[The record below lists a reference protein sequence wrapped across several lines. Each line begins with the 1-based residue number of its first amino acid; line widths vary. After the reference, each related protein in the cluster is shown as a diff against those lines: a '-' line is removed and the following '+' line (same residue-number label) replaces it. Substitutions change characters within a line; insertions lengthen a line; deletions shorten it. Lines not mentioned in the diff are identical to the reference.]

1 MAGEL
6 NRLLVVD
13 DESGVSNFLALVAEK
28 LGFKTDKAANKR
40 EFVTKLHEC
49 NPTALV
55 LDMNLPDASGTE
67 LLRHL
72 ADKNSPTQIFL
83 ISGGDI
89 RAMIAAEHLGVLLGL
104 RMAGILQKPL
114 MLADLEEAFGRVLET
129 PGDDPDYTDENETG
143 IYQQFDA
150 GEFHRVQKA
159 LAKAEAA
166 YIAASDTWS
175 ESEARSTE
183 SHTR

>member
-1 MAGEL
+1 MIGES
-6 NRLLVVD
+6 NRLLIVD
-13 DESGVSNFLALVAEK
+13 DESGVSNFLALVAER
-28 LGFKTDKAANKR
+28 LGFKVNMAANKG
-40 EFVTKLHEC
+40 EFVTKLYEFK
-49 NPTALV
+49 PTALV
-55 LDMNLPDASGTE
+55 LDMNLPDTDGTE

-83 ISGGDI
+83 ISGGDL

-114 MLADLEEAFGRVLET
+114 MLADLEEAFGRVMDIPLS
-129 PGDDPDYTDENETG
+129 DPMSIDEPETG

-166 YIAASDTWS
+166 YIAASEPGTECPVRRN
-175 ESEARSTE
+175 ESQ
-183 SHTR
+183 H

>member
-6 NRLLVVD
+6 NRLLIVD
-13 DESGVSNFLALVAEK
+13 DDSGVSNFLALVAER
-28 LGFKTDKAANKR
+28 LGFKVGKAANKS
-40 EFVTKLHEC
+40 EFVVKLREC

-55 LDMNLPDASGTE
+55 LDMNLPDTSGTE

-72 ADKNSPTQIFL
+72 ADKDSPTQIFL
-83 ISGGDI
+83 ISGGDL
-89 RAMIAAEHLGVLLGL
+89 RAMIAAEHMGVLLGL

-114 MLADLEEAFGRVLET
+114 LLADLEEAFGRVLDI
-129 PGDDPDYTDENETG
+129 PGNDPANTDEDETG

-150 GEFHRVQKA
+150 GELHRVQKV

-166 YIAASDTWS
+166 YIAASEASADGRMFCV
-175 ESEARSTE
+175 ESRPT
-183 SHTR
+183 